1 MLSMT
6 YKKLIMCYVTNTK
19 YILISVLLLS
29 PLNALVQK
37 KLPKTIG
44 YSNPSHTQTWSS
56 QFAQEEC
63 SDIPSHIFET
73 L

>member
-6 YKKLIMCYVTNTK
+6 YKKVIVCYVTNTK
-19 YILISVLLLS
+19 YILSTVRLLS

-37 KLPKTIG
+37 KLPETMG

-63 SDIPSHIFET
+63 SNIPSHIFEP

>member
-1 MLSMT
+1 
-6 YKKLIMCYVTNTK
+6 MCYVANTN
-19 YILISVLLLS
+19 YVLNSVLLLG

-37 KLPKTIG
+37 KLPETMG

-63 SDIPSHIFET
+63 SNIPSHIFET